1 MKKRFS
7 VLSTLCAPLF
17 KYYVSQLIFAF
28 HEKLKVF
35 LSVRIQLEKV
45 RKLLSGFSLVYKF
58 LEHRGVQFSCIGS
71 YGRFSLYDLKK

>member
-35 LSVRIQLEKV
+35 FVCENST
-45 RKLLSGFSLVYKF
+45 RKSAKIVEWF
-58 LEHRGVQFSCIGS
+58 FSCLQIPRTS
-71 YGRFSLYDLKK
+71 WCTVQLYWQLWAILSL